1 MARRFYTD
9 VALSGELS
17 WEVRGDTAAN
27 GLITSLATSGISTMY
42 FSGSSPSLG
51 GLTNPD
57 DEREKLMFLFY
68 EGDGVLTLLHEST
81 SATANSRIVLP
92 YNANIK
98 VYPNE
103 ACILFYDSVNYRW
116 KFLGKST
123 TYIPDIIST
132 GEARINELK
141 VTTTITPLISDPVIN
156 NLNVADQSF
165 LRLTTVTS
173 ISGFVADSGDNGKLL
188 FVHNAS
194 GSAFT
199 LLNNSSNSDEN
210 NRVLTGTGNDIIVNA
225 DAILALQ
232 YDVTSHKW
240 RVFGGGGL
248 NYQVTSYGN
257 ISSSSN
263 LNLANAGTLSY
274 FTHTNASSSTITL
287 INGVVG
293 KTYKIYGNSNG
304 VQYSFS
310 ADAIRWPSGIPPIV
324 SQNSRTDLWV
334 FDCVGANKYIGSYF
348 QNYGAS
354 DLF

>member
-1 MARRFYTD
+1 
-9 VALSGELS
+9 
-17 WEVRGDTAAN
+17 
-27 GLITSLATSGISTMY
+27 
-42 FSGSSPSLG
+42 
-51 GLTNPD
+51 
-57 DEREKLMFLFY
+57 
-68 EGDGVLTLLHEST
+68 
-81 SATANSRIVLP
+81 
-92 YNANIK
+92 
-98 VYPNE
+98 
-103 ACILFYDSVNYRW
+103 
-116 KFLGKST
+116 
-123 TYIPDIIST
+123 
-132 GEARINELK
+132 
-141 VTTTITPLISDPVIN
+141 
-156 NLNVADQSF
+156 
-165 LRLTTVTS
+165 
-173 ISGFVADSGDNGKLL
+173 
-188 FVHNAS
+188 
-194 GSAFT
+194 
-199 LLNNSSNSDEN
+199 
-210 NRVLTGTGNDIIVNA
+210 VLTGTGNDIIVNA

>member
-57 DEREKLMFLFY
+57 SEREKLMFLFY
-68 EGDGVLTLLHEST
+68 EGDGVLTLLHENT

-156 NLNVADQSF
+156 NLNIADFDGANDVLNGIAISNF
-165 LRLTTVTS
+165 VTNNS
-173 ISGFVADSGDNGKLL
+173 Y
-188 FVHNAS
+188 
-194 GSAFT
+194 SAFVVGLART
-199 LLNNSSNSDEN
+199 IGTNDVNGYLNEAFY
-210 NRVLTGTGNDIIVNA
+210 G
-225 DAILALQ
+225 DA
-232 YDVTSHKW
+232 
-240 RVFGGGGL
+240 GGYIAMYL
-248 NYQVTSYGN
+248 R
-257 ISSSSN
+257 SSN
-263 LNLANAGTLSY
+263 LIGAYNWDGENKVA
-274 FTHTNASSSTITL
+274 TNAYTPNTVVIGYSELSSGSIRIRT
-287 INGVVG
+287 NGGSETATVSSNTQNLSFAIQIG
-293 KTYKIYGNSNG
+293 RNFNSNTFCLDG
-304 VQYSFS
+304 KIAEIIFTNS
-310 ADAIRWPSGIPPIV
+310 ALSTTNRQLIEGYLAWKWGLQANLPIDHPYKNNPP
-324 SQNSRTDLWV
+324 TL
-334 FDCVGANKYIGSYF
+334 
-348 QNYGAS
+348 
-354 DLF
+354 